1 LLYIFLFF
9 TVQRYAS
16 LRVICCRRVSVR
28 PFVYQYPVNVAWLR
42 LRKQGHRKE

>member
-1 LLYIFLFF
+1 MLACALYA
-9 TVQRYAS
+9 V
-16 LRVICCRRVSVR
+16 VVCVR